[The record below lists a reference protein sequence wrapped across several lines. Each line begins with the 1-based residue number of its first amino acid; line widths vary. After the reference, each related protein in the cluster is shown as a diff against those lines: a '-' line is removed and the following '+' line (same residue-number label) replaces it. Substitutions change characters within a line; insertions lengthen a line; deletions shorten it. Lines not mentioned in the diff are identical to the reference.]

1 MIHQANPEIFAFK
14 LQKKD
19 ILRKTPMKSEILN
32 FSFSACI
39 AWENLLQ
46 NFFKW
51 IFQQFLYEF
60 YATQPYLY
68 QTSLIYQIYVDDKHL
83 ITA

>member
-51 IFQQFLYEF
+51 IF
-60 YATQPYLY
+60 
-68 QTSLIYQIYVDDKHL
+68 
-83 ITA
+83 